1 MPRRI
6 PGSTAFRVAVPLI
19 FAAVL
24 AACSSRIAHPPL
36 QVTFLPASGEFVSVD
51 GERLAFEEVMG
62 LARDA
67 EYILLGENHPNVCD
81 HTVQL
86 RVLAALA
93 ESDTP
98 PAVGLEM
105 VAADMQ
111 AVLDDFS
118 AGTVE
123 VDAMEEELEWRD
135 RWGYPFAL
143 FRGHFE
149 IIRRHSLPVAGL
161 NVPSAVTRK
170 IARQGLEALTPDELK
185 WLPAEIKPPA
195 EEQMPLLDAVFA
207 LHQERDPDGP
217 EIARVDEATRRERF
231 LLVQSVWDSG
241 MAEAAVALR
250 RKYDWP
256 VLVVAGAGHVEHGWG
271 IARRIRHFD
280 PGARILL
287 LMPWRG
293 GEFAADAADAF
304 FFCPDTYESRMD
316 MTLAATGR
324 GGLLVE
330 RVGRGSRAEAAGIRP
345 GDLLVEAA
353 GVRLD
358 RLMDLHAA
366 GFKVHKADRP
376 LVFTVQR
383 GGQSFRADVG
393 RLGQP
398 ARSRP
403 ADAAEEKATSPSGD
417 APPGR
422 EPDTAPDI
430 QPETQG
436 EER

>member
-1 MPRRI
+1 MRSPT
-6 PGSTAFRVAVPLI
+6 PGPLPVR
-19 FAAVL
+19 AALLLVLSAIL
-24 AACSSRIAHPPL
+24 AACSPRVAHPPL

-51 GERLAFEEVMG
+51 GQRLAFEEVLG
-62 LARDA
+62 LARGAD
-67 EYILLGENHPNVCD
+67 YILMGENHPNVCD
-81 HTVQL
+81 HAVQQ
-86 RVLAALA
+86 RMLAALA

-111 AVLDDFS
+111 PVLDDFS
-118 AGTVE
+118 AGAVA
-123 VDAMEEELEWRD
+123 VDDLEEELEWRE
-135 RWGYPFAL
+135 RWGYPFSL

-149 IIRRHSLPVAGL
+149 TIRRHSLPVAGL

-170 IARQGLEALTPDELK
+170 IARQGLEALTPEELA
-185 WLPAEIKPPA
+185 WLPAEIWPPA
-195 EEQMPLLDAVFA
+195 DEQMPLLDAVFA
-207 LHQERDPDGP
+207 MHQEREPDEP
-217 EIARVDEATRRERF
+217 HAPAIDEATRRERF
-231 LLVQSVWDSG
+231 LLVQSVWDSA
-241 MAEAAVALR
+241 MAEAAVGLR

-293 GEFAADAADAF
+293 GEFEAGAADAF

-316 MTLAATGR
+316 MTLSATGR

-330 RVGRGSRAEAAGIRP
+330 RVGRGSRAEAAGLRP
-345 GDLLVEAA
+345 GDLLIEAA
-353 GVRLD
+353 GIRLD

-366 GFKVHKADRP
+366 GFKVHKANRP

-383 GGQSFRADVG
+383 GGQSFKADVG

-398 ARSRP
+398 GQRRP
-403 ADAAEEKATSPSGD
+403 ADATDGETVPPSGD
-417 APPGR
+417 APPVR
-422 EPDTAPDI
+422 EPDTAPDT
-430 QPETQG
+430 QPETPRG
-436 EER
+436 R